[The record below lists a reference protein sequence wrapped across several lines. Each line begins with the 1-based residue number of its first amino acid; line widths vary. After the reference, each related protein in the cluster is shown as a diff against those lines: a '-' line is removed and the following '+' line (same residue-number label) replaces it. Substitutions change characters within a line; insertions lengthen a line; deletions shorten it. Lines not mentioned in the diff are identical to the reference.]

1 MQKYATKDEGV
12 SMADS
17 KKYDIVIFGNYT
29 KDTIITPAG
38 TRYLDG
44 GGFNYGAHAAR
55 MLGLN
60 VAAVTRLAFEDQRVV
75 EKLKNIGIDVYPFY
89 TPSSTHMV
97 LEYRTSNPDERIL
110 RSPVT
115 AGSFTPDQFEHLEAK
130 AFLMNGSIR
139 GEIPLDVVKALRKK
153 DALLVADLQGFIRI
167 VAPDNTLLHAP
178 WPEKEEYL
186 QYVDVLKTDAVEAAS
201 LTGEKD
207 IKEAAV
213 LLATMG
219 PKEVVLTHKDGI
231 LVLADG
237 QFHEAPWRNKSL
249 IGRSGRGDTCIAS
262 YMTKRLTEPPE
273 IAIIWSAATTS
284 LKMEAEGPFLRGV
297 SDVRDFIAKEYASV
311 GIS

>member
-1 MQKYATKDEGV
+1 
-12 SMADS
+12 MADS

>member
-1 MQKYATKDEGV
+1 MENV
-12 SMADS
+12 N
-17 KKYDIVIFGNYT
+17 KKYDMVIFGNYT
-29 KDTIITPAG
+29 KDTIITPSG

-60 VAAVTRLAFEDQRVV
+60 VAAVTRLAKEDERVV
-75 EKLKNIGIDVYPFY
+75 DKLKNIGIDVFPFY

-97 LEYRTSNPDERIL
+97 LEYRSANPDDRIL
-110 RSPVT
+110 RCAKT
-115 AGSFTPDQFEHLEAK
+115 AGSFTPDQFESLEAK

-139 GEIPLDVVKALRKK
+139 GEIPLEVVRSLRKK

-167 VAPDNTLLHAP
+167 IAPDTTLLHAP
-178 WPEKEEYL
+178 WPEKEEHL
-186 QYVDVLKTDAVEAAS
+186 KLVDVLKTDAVEAES
-201 LTGEKD
+201 LTGESD
-207 IKEAAV
+207 IKKAATA
-213 LLATMG
+213 LAKMG

-237 QFHEAPWRNKSL
+237 MFYEAPWRNKSL

-262 YMTKRLTEPPE
+262 YITKRLTEPPE
-273 IAIIWSAATTS
+273 VAIIWSAATTS

-297 SDVRDFIAKEYASV
+297 SDVRDFMAKEYESV
-311 GIS
+311 GPA